1 MTDNMKTGTVGRPY
15 KSDEN
20 KGTVRVE
27 LRLTPRQA
35 EQLNSKVERTN
46 LTTSAFIRQK
56 LGVK

>member
-27 LRLTPRQA
+27 LRLTPKQA
-35 EQLNSKVERTN
+35 EQLNSKVEQTN

-56 LGVK
+56 LGVR

>member
-1 MTDNMKTGTVGRPY
+1 MKTGTVGRPL

-27 LRLTPRQA
+27 LRLTPKQA
-35 EQLNSKVERTN
+35 EQLTSKVEQAN

-56 LGVK
+56 IGIR